1 MCPNRAADPRT
12 CVKKH
17 TARVEPREISRGRHY
32 HELNNASAE
41 EDWWVK
47 LTKKPLSSLF
57 SCTWTR
63 FLFSTRSIPFVSLNF
78 ILSKMSFQTQ
88 QKSRSCRTVWYFH
101 MWYDAAPPCDCG
113 QKTPSVARVR
123 PNANNRRFVH
133 KSWLFLIIECLLK
146 AGDKTKR

>member
-12 CVKKH
+12 CVKKL

-41 EDWWVK
+41 EDWWGK
-47 LTKKPLSSLF
+47 LRKKPLSSFF

-63 FLFSTRSIPFVSLNF
+63 LPFVTRSIPFMSLNF
-78 ILSKMSFQTQ
+78 ILSDEAGVTIV
-88 QKSRSCRTVWYFH
+88 SRCVVFH
-101 MWYDAAPPCDCG
+101 MWYDAALPCDCG
-113 QKTPSVARVR
+113 HETPSVVRLR

-133 KSWLFLIIECLLK
+133 KSWLFLVIKCLLK
-146 AGDKTKR
+146 AGDKTQR